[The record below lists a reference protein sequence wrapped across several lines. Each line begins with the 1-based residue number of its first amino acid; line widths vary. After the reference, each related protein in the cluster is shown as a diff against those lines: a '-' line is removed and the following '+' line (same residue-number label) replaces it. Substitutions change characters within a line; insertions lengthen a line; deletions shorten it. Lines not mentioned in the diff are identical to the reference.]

1 MSGEDY
7 IARAAALQVVRAA
20 REGGHFF
27 CEQLPAM
34 DVERFLVALREDA
47 ADVAPVSLAL
57 VGYGPSDIDL
67 RAGLDALGFAVG
79 HVTTDLHVA
88 ARWRNEPDLH
98 TNIVALATG
107 RHPGVSTLA
116 HFPQGDPR
124 VFARDLL
131 RWALTPQAQLVAT
144 PPQAVLLGVL
154 AEESDLSPLVSL
166 SGVADFLATWRELR
180 TGDELGAPRQALPRL
195 GILPDRD
202 LLNASNDIADRLLKN
217 FSLAREIARMPGSR
231 LDGIRRRV
239 NRGSPDA
246 RRKGEHVLERAETIR
261 RVGDFD
267 AYSAL
272 DYEEALE
279 VFKPAS
285 RPAVPRDEPD
295 EPPQPEVRDGHA
307 VTKDG
312 GELLIDGENDAL
324 EGVVDRIRE
333 ALTDAVDGDQ
343 DSASGHY
350 ELAGDDQAFEFD
362 VEREV
367 LTWVRFFCSAD
378 AWGGFFE
385 ARTASFED
393 ALRDYRQCE
402 PTLFAP
408 LQPSIPHDGQPYDVR
423 SLIEAM
429 QGELSGTG
437 PATEDLCD
445 LWDGIVAARAAV
457 LGHLDILIHQP
468 MLALA
473 GQAPLRAVVSE
484 LLQVWERLYAALAEH
499 HAAMHEIDHAW
510 TQVLFEAVA
519 SLDIV
524 QIKTTAATGKTSWKA
539 VLLPTHPLHLWRY
552 ERIAALAR
560 GLKLEGMDRD
570 AVLEQLQRPE
580 HYLGVVYLTSL
591 PAGRGGNQPLPVA
604 RDHRGLAVFENLRNA
619 YSGDD
624 GVDALQHCVRQFAQ
638 IYVNHL
644 RPLRLALINPPN
656 ASRTLVKLLNRG
668 RGLPALRAALSVDIY
683 ATPDHE
689 ARLLGARRF
698 STADRDQLEEHI
710 AAGRLELRVH
720 ESIRPL
726 EDLLGALRGSPV
738 HIVAVFDEATTA
750 MRHQPGGVNLLPMSP
765 FAIRRRIGF
774 QGIHRKVELR
784 PSLDESVFRSFYDM
798 VGKLHGAHA
807 SQTPQASAD
816 AERMA
821 GHIDGA
827 LAHDPPGAFWFFFA
841 DRALP
846 TPGRI
851 GAARVLER
859 HYARRR
865 SVCYDI
871 SYERLALLLRS
882 PLDHFNLRFP
892 AAELRKL
899 LEEGV
904 ALIGDGLISLF
915 KADAQP
921 DTTGVRGFAGMLVA
935 ARDYRDRHPGALVVS
950 VDTKLARLWLRL
962 ADTDTAERCDL
973 LALRHDDGVLTV
985 DAIEVKTASR
995 DTGVEQPEIEKATRQ
1010 LMATLAAIQSG
1021 VDEGREQPGQQPSP
1035 LSAPRQEMLKEVF
1048 VSGCQSL
1055 IASREDRTRW
1065 ARWLQVLFR
1074 QEEGADEIRL
1084 RGTVYAVELGN
1095 NKPSQDESLQ
1105 GEPYAI
1111 SVFRLREQRI
1121 QTLISSA
1128 SEPPTG
1134 GRGGEDSDGPPSP
1147 ATSPAPPSRP
1157 SPRGEDGGGGEDAD
1171 GQLSPA
1177 TSPALLSPPQPRS
1190 EDDGGSAV
1198 PPPESEP
1205 PTLPSGR
1212 TVESVPADLGIRFA
1226 VGHSVSAGERRPY
1239 WLHPSNT
1246 RLNQLNIGVVGDL
1259 GTGKTQLTKALIHQ
1273 FTRHGA
1279 HNRGHAPKFLIFDY
1293 KRDYTKLDFVE
1304 AVGARVVAP
1313 HRIPLNVFEL
1323 PATRGHLPAARL
1335 GRVKFLNDVLQK
1347 IYGGIG
1353 PRQRNHLKTAVMR
1366 AYEADAAGAPTLKD
1380 VLREYADVVGDK
1392 VDAPYSILSDLVD
1405 LEIFVERSTEAE
1417 GFDEFFAG
1425 VTVIDLAA
1433 LGIGEKER
1441 NMLLVLFLNL
1451 YYEYMINLV
1460 KQPYL
1465 GRDPQL
1471 RFIDSMLLVDEA
1483 DNIMKYNFDI
1493 LRQVLLQGR
1502 EFGVGVVLA
1511 SQFLSHFRTRET
1523 DYAEP
1528 LLTWF
1533 IHKVPNVS
1541 QRELQSIGLSRV
1553 VSSTVEAV
1561 KSLDVHHCL
1570 YKTLDVPGRFMRALP
1585 FYERE
1590 SAVTHYD

>member
-1 MSGEDY
+1 MSGEGY

-34 DVERFLVALREDA
+34 DVERFLAALGEDA
-47 ADVAPVSLAL
+47 DDVAAVSLAL
-57 VGYGPSDIDL
+57 VGYGPSETDL
-67 RAGLDALGFAVG
+67 RDRLDARGLAVV
-79 HVTTDLHVA
+79 HATTDLHVA
-88 ARWRNEPDLH
+88 AGWRNEPGLH
-98 TNIVALATG
+98 SNIIALATG

-116 HFPQGDPR
+116 HFPQGDPS
-124 VFARDLL
+124 VFARELL
-131 RWALTPQAQLVAT
+131 QWARTPQAQLVAT
-144 PPQAVLLGVL
+144 PPQAALLQVL
-154 AEESDLSPLVSL
+154 AESSDLSPLVSL
-166 SGVADFLATWRELR
+166 SGVADFLATWLELR
-180 TGDELGAPRQALPRL
+180 ADDELGAPRRALPRL
-195 GILPDRD
+195 GILPDRN
-202 LLNASNDIADRLLKN
+202 LLSASNDIVDRLLKN
-217 FSLAREIARMPGSR
+217 FSLTREIARMAGSR

-239 NRGSPDA
+239 NRRGPDD
-246 RRKGEHVLERAETIR
+246 RLRGLDVLERAEKIR

-267 AYSAL
+267 AYGDL
-272 DYEEALE
+272 DYEEAIE
-279 VFKPAS
+279 VFKPTS
-285 RPAVPRDEPD
+285 RPAVPPEEPD
-295 EPPQPEVRDGHA
+295 EPSQPGVRDGHG
-307 VTKDG
+307 VTTDG

-324 EGVVDRIRE
+324 EGVVDHIRA

-350 ELAGDDQAFEFD
+350 EIGGDDQAFEFD

-402 PTLFAP
+402 PMPFAP
-408 LQPSIPHDGQPYDVR
+408 LQASIPHDGQSYDVR
-423 SLIEAM
+423 SLITAI
-429 QGELSGTG
+429 QRELSSSGVTE
-437 PATEDLCD
+437 EDLCG
-445 LWDGIVAARAAV
+445 LWDSIVAARGAV
-457 LGHLDILIHQP
+457 LRHLDILIHQP

-473 GQAPLRAVVSE
+473 GQAQLHAVVSE
-484 LLQVWERLYAALAEH
+484 LLHAWERLYAALAEH

-510 TQVLFEAVA
+510 THLLFEAVA

-524 QIKTTAATGKTSWKA
+524 QIKTTLGTGRTLWKA

-570 AVLEQLQRPE
+570 AVLEQLRKPE

-591 PAGRGGNQPLPVA
+591 PAGRGGSQPLPVA
-604 RDHRGLAVFENLRNA
+604 RDYRGLAVFENLRNA

-624 GVDALQHCVRQFAQ
+624 GVDALQQCVRQFAQ
-638 IYVNHL
+638 IYVNHV
-644 RPLRLALINPPN
+644 RPLRLTLINPPN
-656 ASRTLVKLLNRG
+656 ASRTLVTLLSRG
-668 RGLPALRAALSVDIY
+668 RGLPASRAALSVDIY

-698 STADRDQLEEHI
+698 STQDRDQIEEHI
-710 AAGRLELRVH
+710 ASGRLELRVH
-720 ESIRPL
+720 EDIRPL
-726 EDLLGALRGSPV
+726 EDLLGVLRDNPV

-827 LAHDPPGAFWFFFA
+827 LTHDPPAAFWFFFA

-846 TPGRI
+846 TPGRV

-859 HYARRR
+859 HHERRR

-882 PLDHFNLRFP
+882 PLDHFNLRFS
-892 AAELRKL
+892 AGELQDL

-921 DTTGVRGFAGMLVA
+921 DTAGVRGFAGMLIA
-935 ARDYRDRHPGALVVS
+935 ARDHRDRHPGALLVS

-962 ADTDTAERCDL
+962 ADSDTAERCDL
-973 LALRHDDGVLTV
+973 LALRRDDGVLTV
-985 DAIEVKTASR
+985 DAIEVKTASG
-995 DTGVEQPEIEKATRQ
+995 DTGVQQPEIEKATRQ

-1021 VDEGREQPGQQPSP
+1021 VDEGTEQPGQQPSP
-1035 LSAPRQEMLKEVF
+1035 LAAPRQEMLKEVF

-1055 IASREDRTRW
+1055 TASREDRTRW

-1074 QEEGADEIRL
+1074 QEGGAEEIRL

-1095 NKPSQDESLQ
+1095 NKASQDESLRD
-1105 GEPYAI
+1105 EPHKI
-1111 SVFRLREQRI
+1111 EVFRLRESRI
-1121 QTLISSA
+1121 QTLISPA
-1128 SEPPTG
+1128 SESPSEG
-1134 GRGGEDSDGPPSP
+1134 GGGEDPAGPPSH
-1147 ATSPAPPSRP
+1147 ATSPAPPSAP
-1157 SPRGEDGGGGEDAD
+1157 PRGEDGGG
-1171 GQLSPA
+1171 
-1177 TSPALLSPPQPRS
+1177 R
-1190 EDDGGSAV
+1190 AV
-1198 PPPESEP
+1198 AAPESEP
-1205 PTLPSGR
+1205 SILPSGQAAG
-1212 TVESVPADLGIRFA
+1212 SVQGDLGIRFT
-1226 VGHSVSAGERRPY
+1226 VGHSVSASERKPY

-1259 GTGKTQLTKALIHQ
+1259 GTGKTQLIKALIHQ

-1293 KRDYTKLDFVE
+1293 KRDYTKPDFVE
-1304 AVGARVVAP
+1304 AVGARVVPP

-1323 PATRGHLPAARL
+1323 PAARGHLPAARL

-1366 AYEADAAGAPTLKD
+1366 AYDTDAGGSPTLKD
-1380 VLREYADVVGDK
+1380 VLREYASVVGDR

-1405 LEIFVERSTEAE
+1405 LEVFVERSSEAE
-1417 GFDEFFAG
+1417 RFDEFFAG
-1425 VTVIDLAA
+1425 VTVVDLAA

-1483 DNIMKYNFDI
+1483 DNIMKYNFDV

-1523 DYAEP
+1523 DYTEP

-1533 IHKVPNVS
+1533 LHKVPNVTS
-1541 QRELQSIGLSRV
+1541 RDLQSIGLNRV
-1553 VSSTVEAV
+1553 ASSTVDAV

-1570 YKTLDVPGRFMRALP
+1570 YKTLDVPGRFMQALP
-1585 FYERE
+1585 FYEIVGG
-1590 SAVTHYD
+1590 STT

>member
-34 DVERFLVALREDA
+34 DVQRFLAALREDA
-47 ADVAPVSLAL
+47 ADVAAVSLAL
-57 VGYGPSDIDL
+57 VGYGSSDTDL
-67 RAGLDALGFAVG
+67 RARLDVLGLAVG

-144 PPQAVLLGVL
+144 PPQAVLMEVL

-166 SGVADFLATWRELR
+166 SGVADFLATWRGLR
-180 TGDELGAPRQALPRL
+180 AADELDAPRRALPRL
-195 GILPDRD
+195 GILPDRN

-239 NRGSPDA
+239 NRGSPDD
-246 RRKGEHVLERAETIR
+246 RFRGFEVLERAEKIR

-267 AYSAL
+267 AYGDL
-272 DYEEALE
+272 DYEDAIE
-279 VFKPAS
+279 VFKPTS
-285 RPAVPRDEPD
+285 RAAPSPEEPD
-295 EPPQPEVRDGHA
+295 EPPQPGVRDGPA

-324 EGVVDRIRE
+324 EGVVDGIRN

-350 ELAGDDQAFEFD
+350 ELDGDEKAFEFV

-367 LTWVRFFCSAD
+367 LTWVRSFCSAD

-402 PTLFAP
+402 PTPFTP
-408 LQPSIPHDGQPYDVR
+408 LQPSIPHDGQPYDIR

-437 PATEDLCD
+437 VATEDLCG
-445 LWDGIVAARAAV
+445 LWDGIVTARVAV

-473 GQAPLRAVVSE
+473 GQADLRAVVSE
-484 LLQVWERLYAALAEH
+484 LLQAWERLYAALAEH

-519 SLDIV
+519 SLDVV
-524 QIKTTAATGKTSWKA
+524 QIKTTAATGRTSWKA

-570 AVLEQLQRPE
+570 AVLEQLQKPE

-591 PAGRGGNQPLPVA
+591 PAGRGGSQPLPVA
-604 RDHRGLAVFENLRNA
+604 RDYRGLAVFENLRNA

-638 IYVNHL
+638 IYVNHV

-656 ASRTLVKLLNRG
+656 ASRTLVKLLSRG
-668 RGLPALRAALSVDIY
+668 RRLPASRTALSVDIF

-720 ESIRPL
+720 ERIQPL
-726 EDLLGALRGSPV
+726 EDLLGALRDSPV
-738 HIVAVFDEATTA
+738 HILAVFDEATTA
-750 MRHQPGGVNLLPMSP
+750 MRYQPGGVNLLPMSP

-821 GHIDGA
+821 GHIDRA

-846 TPGRI
+846 TPGRV

-859 HYARRR
+859 HHARRR

-935 ARDYRDRHPGALVVS
+935 ARDYRDRHPGALLVS

-973 LALRHDDGVLTV
+973 LALRRDDGVLTV
-985 DAIEVKTASR
+985 DAIEVKTASGNA
-995 DTGVEQPEIEKATRQ
+995 GVQPPETEKATRQ

-1021 VDEGREQPGQQPSP
+1021 VNEGRERPGQQPSP
-1035 LSAPRQEMLKEVF
+1035 LAAPRQEMLKEVF

-1055 IASREDRTRW
+1055 TASRDDRTRW

-1074 QEEGADEIRL
+1074 QEEGEDEIRL
-1084 RGTVYAVELGN
+1084 RGTVYAIELGN
-1095 NKPSQDESLQ
+1095 NKPSLDESLR
-1105 GEPYAI
+1105 GGPYEIA
-1111 SVFRLREQRI
+1111 VFRLRESRI
-1121 QTLISSA
+1121 QALISPA
-1128 SEPPTG
+1128 SESRG
-1134 GRGGEDSDGPPSP
+1134 DGGGEDPDDPTLH
-1147 ATSPAPPSRP
+1147 AMFPAPPLP
-1157 SPRGEDGGGGEDAD
+1157 PPPPRGEDGGG
-1171 GQLSPA
+1171 
-1177 TSPALLSPPQPRS
+1177 
-1190 EDDGGSAV
+1190 SAV
-1198 PPPESEP
+1198 MVPESEP
-1205 PTLPSGR
+1205 PTQPSGQ
-1212 TVESVPADLGIRFA
+1212 VVVSVQGDLGIRFI
-1226 VGHSVSAGERRPY
+1226 VGHSVSAGERKPY

-1293 KRDYTKLDFVE
+1293 KHDYTKPDFVE

-1313 HRIPLNVFEL
+1313 HHIPLNVFDL
-1323 PATRGHLPAARL
+1323 PAARGHLPAARL

-1366 AYEADAAGAPTLKD
+1366 AYETDAGGSPTLKD
-1380 VLREYADVVGDK
+1380 VLREYDDVVGAR

-1405 LEIFVERSTEAE
+1405 LEVFVERSTDAE
-1417 GFDEFFAG
+1417 RFDEFLAG
-1425 VTVIDLAA
+1425 VTVVDLAA

-1483 DNIMKYNFDI
+1483 DNIMKYNFDV

-1523 DYAEP
+1523 NYTEP

-1533 IHKVPNVS
+1533 IHKVPNVTS
-1541 QRELQSIGLSRV
+1541 RDLQSIGLNRV
-1553 VSSTVEAV
+1553 SPSTVDAV

-1570 YKTLDVPGRFMRALP
+1570 YKTLDVPGRFMQALP
-1585 FYERE
+1585 FYEIVGP
-1590 SAVTHYD
+1590 SST

>member
-1 MSGEDY
+1 MSGGDY

-20 REGGHFF
+20 REGGNFF

-34 DVERFLVALREDA
+34 DVERFLAALSENA
-47 ADVAPVSLAL
+47 ADVEAVSLAL
-57 VGYGPSDIDL
+57 VGYGTSHSDL
-67 RAGLDALGFAVG
+67 RDGLDALGLAVG

-88 ARWRNEPDLH
+88 AGWRNEPNLH
-98 TNIVALATG
+98 PKIIALATG

-131 RWALTPQAQLVAT
+131 QWARTPQAQLVAT
-144 PPQAVLLGVL
+144 APQATLLQVL
-154 AEESDLSPLVSL
+154 AENADLAPLVSL
-166 SGVADFLATWRELR
+166 SSVADFLATWRELR
-180 TGDELGAPRQALPRL
+180 TADELGAPRRALPRL

-239 NRGSPDA
+239 NRGSPDE
-246 RRKGEHVLERAETIR
+246 RRKGERVLERAETIR

-267 AYSAL
+267 AYSDL
-272 DYEEALE
+272 DYEEAIE
-279 VFKPAS
+279 VFKPT
-285 RPAVPRDEPD
+285 PRSALPPEGPD
-295 EPPQPEVRDGHA
+295 EPSQPGVRDGQA
-307 VTKDG
+307 VTRDG
-312 GELLIDGENDAL
+312 GELLIDGEDDAL
-324 EGVVDRIRE
+324 ESVVDCIRD

-350 ELAGDDQAFEFD
+350 ELGGDEQAFEFD
-362 VEREV
+362 VDRDV

-385 ARTASFED
+385 AHTASFED

-402 PTLFAP
+402 PTPFAP
-408 LQPSIPHDGQPYDVR
+408 LQPSILHDGRSYDVR
-423 SLIEAM
+423 SLVKEM
-429 QGELSGTG
+429 QGELSGNGTT
-437 PATEDLCD
+437 TEDLCG
-445 LWDGIVAARAAV
+445 LWDSIVAARGAV
-457 LGHLDILIHQP
+457 LGHLDILVHQP

-473 GQAPLRAVVSE
+473 GQARFRAVVSE
-484 LLQVWERLYAALAEH
+484 LLRAWERLYAALAEH

-510 TQVLFEAVA
+510 TQLLFEAVA

-524 QIKTTAATGKTSWKA
+524 QIKTVSGTGKTAWKA

-560 GLKLEGMDRD
+560 GLKLDGMDRD
-570 AVLEQLQRPE
+570 AVLEQLQKPE

-591 PAGRGGNQPLPVA
+591 PAGRGGSQPLPVA
-604 RDHRGLAVFENLRNA
+604 RDYRGLAVFENLRNA

-638 IYVNHL
+638 IYANHT

-656 ASRTLVKLLNRG
+656 ASRTLVTLLSRG
-668 RGLPALRAALSVDIY
+668 RGPGSRTALSVDIY
-683 ATPDHE
+683 STPDHE

-720 ESIRPL
+720 ERIRPL
-726 EDLLGALRGSPV
+726 EDLLVALRDSPV

-827 LAHDPPGAFWFFFA
+827 LAHDPPAAFWFFFA

-846 TPGRI
+846 TPGRV

-859 HYARRR
+859 HHGRRR

-892 AAELRKL
+892 AGELRKL

-904 ALIGDGLISLF
+904 ALIGDGLTSLF
-915 KADAQP
+915 KTDAQP

-962 ADTDTAERCDL
+962 ADTGTAERCDL
-973 LALRHDDGVLTV
+973 LALRRDDGALTV
-985 DAIEVKTASR
+985 DAIEVKTASG
-995 DTGVEQPEIEKATRQ
+995 DVGVQQPEIEKATRQ

-1035 LSAPRQEMLKEVF
+1035 LAAPRQEMLKEVF

-1055 IASREDRTRW
+1055 TASRDDRTRW

-1074 QEEGADEIRL
+1074 QEESADEIQL

-1095 NKPSQDESLQ
+1095 NKPSQDESLR
-1105 GEPYAI
+1105 GGPYEIA
-1111 SVFRLREQRI
+1111 VFRLRESRI
-1121 QTLISSA
+1121 QALISSS
-1128 SEPPTG
+1128 SESPEG
-1134 GRGGEDSDGPPSP
+1134 GGGEDPDGPPSH
-1147 ATSPAPPSRP
+1147 AASPAPPSAP
-1157 SPRGEDGGGGEDAD
+1157 APRGEE
-1171 GQLSPA
+1171 
-1177 TSPALLSPPQPRS
+1177 
-1190 EDDGGSAV
+1190 EGGSAV
-1198 PPPESEP
+1198 AVPEAEP
-1205 PTLPSGR
+1205 STLPSGR
-1212 TVESVPADLGIRFA
+1212 IVESVPADLGIRFT
-1226 VGHSVSAGERRPY
+1226 VGHSVSAGERKPY

-1259 GTGKTQLTKALIHQ
+1259 GTGKTQLTKALIHE
-1273 FTRHGA
+1273 FARHA
-1279 HNRGHAPKFLIFDY
+1279 AQNRGHAPKFLIFDY
-1293 KRDYTKLDFVE
+1293 KRDYTKPDFVE
-1304 AVGARVVAP
+1304 ALGARVVAP

-1323 PATRGHLPAARL
+1323 PAAHGHVPAARL

-1366 AYEADAAGAPTLKD
+1366 AYEVDVGGSPTLKD
-1380 VLREYADVVGDK
+1380 VLREYSDVVGDK

-1405 LEIFVERSTEAE
+1405 LEVFVERSTEAE
-1417 GFDEFFAG
+1417 RFDEFFAG
-1425 VTVIDLAA
+1425 VTVVDLAA

-1483 DNIMKYNFDI
+1483 DNIMKYNFDV

-1523 DYAEP
+1523 DYTEP

-1533 IHKVPNVS
+1533 IHKVPNVTS
-1541 QRELQSIGLSRV
+1541 RDLQNIGLNRV
-1553 VSSTVEAV
+1553 ASSTVDAV

-1570 YKTLDVPGRFMRALP
+1570 YKTLDVPGRFMQALP
-1585 FYERE
+1585 FYEIVGG
-1590 SAVTHYD
+1590 SIT

>member
-1 MSGEDY
+1 MSGGGY
-7 IARAAALQVVRAA
+7 IARAAALQVVRAV

-34 DVERFLVALREDA
+34 DVERFLVALSEDA
-47 ADVAPVSLAL
+47 ADVSAVSLAL
-57 VGYGPSDIDL
+57 VGYGRSDTDL
-67 RAGLDALGFAVG
+67 RDRLDALGLTVG

-98 TNIVALATG
+98 SNIIALATG

-131 RWALTPQAQLVAT
+131 QWARMPKAELAATAPQAA
-144 PPQAVLLGVL
+144 LLQVL
-154 AEESDLSPLVSL
+154 AEDADLSPLVSL

-180 TGDELGAPRQALPRL
+180 AADELGAPRRALPRL
-195 GILPDRD
+195 GILPDRN

-239 NRGSPDA
+239 NRGSPDD
-246 RRKGEHVLERAETIR
+246 RLRGLEVLERAEKIR
-261 RVGDFD
+261 RVGNFD
-267 AYSAL
+267 AYGDL
-272 DYEEALE
+272 DYEEAIE
-279 VFKPAS
+279 VFRPTS
-285 RPAVPRDEPD
+285 RPALPSEEPD
-295 EPPQPEVRDGHA
+295 EPPQPGVRDGPG
-307 VTKDG
+307 VTTDG

-324 EGVVDRIRE
+324 EGVVDHIRD

-350 ELAGDDQAFEFD
+350 ELDGDDQAFEFD
-362 VEREV
+362 VERDV

-385 ARTASFED
+385 AHTASFED

-402 PTLFAP
+402 PTPFTP
-408 LQPSIPHDGQPYDVR
+408 LKASIPHDGQSYDVR
-423 SLIEAM
+423 ALIQEM
-429 QGELSGTG
+429 QGELSGNGET
-437 PATEDLCD
+437 TEDLCG
-445 LWDGIVAARAAV
+445 LWDSIVAARGAV
-457 LGHLDILIHQP
+457 LGHLDILVHQP

-473 GQAPLRAVVSE
+473 GQAQLRVVVSE
-484 LLQVWERLYAALAEH
+484 LLHAWERLYAALAAH

-510 TQVLFEAVA
+510 TQLLFEVVA

-524 QIKTTAATGKTSWKA
+524 QIKAPAGAGKTSWKA

-560 GLKLEGMDRD
+560 GLQLEGMDRA
-570 AVLEQLQRPE
+570 AVLEQLQKPE

-591 PAGRGGNQPLPVA
+591 PAGRGGSQPLPVA

-624 GVDALQHCVRQFAQ
+624 GVEALQHCVRQFVQ
-638 IYVNHL
+638 IYVNHV

-656 ASRTLVKLLNRG
+656 ASRTLVTLLSRG
-668 RGLPALRAALSVDIY
+668 RGLPASRAVLSVDIY

-698 STADRDQLEEHI
+698 STRDRDQLEEHI

-720 ESIRPL
+720 DEGVRPL
-726 EDLLGALRGSPV
+726 EDLLRALRDNPV

-784 PSLDESVFRSFYDM
+784 PSLEESVFRSFYDM

-816 AERMA
+816 AERVA
-821 GHIDGA
+821 SHIDGA
-827 LAHDPPGAFWFFFA
+827 LTQEPPAAFWFFFA

-846 TPGRI
+846 TPGRV

-859 HYARRR
+859 HHGRRR
-865 SVCYDI
+865 SVCYDT

-882 PLDHFNLRFP
+882 PLDHFNLRFS
-892 AAELRKL
+892 AGELQAL

-904 ALIGDGLISLF
+904 ALVGDGLISLF

-921 DTTGVRGFAGMLVA
+921 DTAGVRGFAGMLIA
-935 ARDYRDRHPGALVVS
+935 ARDYRDRYPGALLVS

-973 LALRHDDGVLTV
+973 LALRCDAGVLTV
-985 DAIEVKTASR
+985 DAIEVKTASG
-995 DTGVEQPEIEKATRQ
+995 DTGVQEPEIEKATRQ

-1021 VDEGREQPGQQPSP
+1021 VDEGREPPGQQPSP
-1035 LSAPRQEMLKEVF
+1035 LAAPRQEMLKEVF

-1055 IASREDRTRW
+1055 TASREDRTRW
-1065 ARWLQVLFR
+1065 AHWLQALFR
-1074 QEEGADEIRL
+1074 QEEDADEIRL

-1095 NKPSQDESLQ
+1095 NEPSQDDRLRD
-1105 GEPYAI
+1105 EPHEI
-1111 SVFRLREQRI
+1111 DVFRLRESRI
-1121 QTLISSA
+1121 QDLIIPA
-1128 SEPPTG
+1128 SEPPTEG
-1134 GRGGEDSDGPPSP
+1134 GGGEDSDGPLSP
-1147 ATSPAPPSRP
+1147 ATSPEPPSAP
-1157 SPRGEDGGGGEDAD
+1157 PRGEDGDGGEDPD

-1177 TSPALLSPPQPRS
+1177 TSPAPLSPPAPRG
-1190 EDDGGSAV
+1190 EDGGGSAV
-1198 PPPESEP
+1198 AIPESEP
-1205 PTLPSGR
+1205 STLPSGR
-1212 TVESVPADLGIRFA
+1212 TVESVPADLGIRFT
-1226 VGHSVSAGERRPY
+1226 VGHSISAGERKPY

-1273 FTRHGA
+1273 FTRHAA

-1293 KRDYTKLDFVE
+1293 KRDYTKPDFVE

-1323 PATRGHLPAARL
+1323 PAARDHLPAARL

-1353 PRQRNHLKTAVMR
+1353 PRQRNHLKTAVLR
-1366 AYEADAAGAPTLKD
+1366 AYEAEVGGAPTLKD
-1380 VLREYADVVGDK
+1380 VLREYADIVGDR
-1392 VDAPYSILSDLVD
+1392 VDAPYSILDDLVG
-1405 LEIFVERSTEAE
+1405 LEVFVERSSEAE
-1417 GFDEFFAG
+1417 RFDEFFAG

-1460 KQPYL
+1460 KQPYI

-1483 DNIMKYNFDI
+1483 DSIMKYNFDV

-1533 IHKVPNVS
+1533 IHKVPNVTS
-1541 QRELQSIGLSRV
+1541 RELQSIGLNQV
-1553 VSSTVEAV
+1553 VSSTVASV
-1561 KSLDVHHCL
+1561 KSLDVHHCF

-1585 FYERE
+1585 FFELVANR
-1590 SAVTHYD
+1590 DK